1 MTKGQSSEIL
11 ETHLQYSA
19 LVFYS
24 ILRGFFLAK
33 QPFSSWWYG
42 TILIMDISY
51 LVPDASNSFNF
62 NLVAVLGF
70 SATFW
75 TKVYSSFELFCVF
88 LKKRRPCSQKIFTF
102 ACNCLNNGTFIM
114 LLRRNQ
120 TSKGQTHPWLSCL
133 DFQTVYRA
141 IRHCF
146 KTLSLFYNHFQL
158 SPSYDSQPIRSL

>member
-1 MTKGQSSEIL
+1 MLHSWDRVLQFKSLTLFSSMHGAHYSQQLHFLFHMTKGQSSEIL

-24 ILRGFFLAK
+24 IRRGFFLAK

-70 SATFW
+70 SAIFW

-88 LKKRRPCSQKIFTF
+88 LKKWRLCILKIFTF
-102 ACNCLNNGTFIM
+102 ACNCLNNGTFHYA
-114 LLRRNQ
+114 
-120 TSKGQTHPWLSCL
+120 SKEES
-133 DFQTVYRA
+133 DF
-141 IRHCF
+141 
-146 KTLSLFYNHFQL
+146 
-158 SPSYDSQPIRSL
+158 